1 MTTVR
6 SGNMDNYRYFDSL
19 DSAVSTVF
27 GEGIKITGK
36 TACAGGDINRAYVV
50 TLSDGR
56 TVFMKENSADC
67 LDFFVKEITGLA
79 ALGKTGAFS
88 VPEVLAYGVDGVNS
102 FLIMERILPGKRIHG
117 YYSDFGSRLS
127 RMHKADCSE
136 YVDGGR
142 FGFLQDNY
150 IGAGYQDNTPEDSW
164 IEFFRMHRLIP
175 QIKKAERYFDPL
187 MLRKFD
193 HLMERLDDILVE
205 PDGPALLHGDLWSG
219 NQMPGPDG
227 RVWLIDPAVYVG
239 HPEADIAMTEL
250 FDHLPEE
257 FYDGYF
263 GGPDCPYGYKDRKD
277 IYNLYHW
284 LNHLNLFGAGYLG
297 FVVSVV
303 RKYA

>member
-1 MTTVR
+1 MTR
-6 SGNMDNYRYFDSL
+6 NHIRHYDSL
-19 DSAVSTVF
+19 SAAVSAVF
-27 GEGIKITGK
+27 GEDVKITGK
-36 TACAGGDINRAYVV
+36 TACAGGDINRAYAV

-56 TVFMKENSADC
+56 TAFMKENSAER

-88 VPEVLAYGVDGVNS
+88 VPKVLAYGVDGVNS
-102 FLIMERILPGKRIHG
+102 FLLMEQIMPGKRIHG
-117 YYSDFGSRLS
+117 YYSDFGSRLF

-164 IEFFRMHRLIP
+164 IEFFRMHRLFP

-205 PDGPALLHGDLWSG
+205 PDTPALLHGDLWSG
-219 NQMPGPDG
+219 NQMPGSDG
-227 RVWLIDPAVYVG
+227 RAWLIDPAVYVG

-263 GGPDCPYGYKDRKD
+263 GGPDCPYGYKERKNL
-277 IYNLYHW
+277 YNLYHW